1 MHFYFLN
8 LAIMSKW
15 RNLLKAYGYILSLF
29 QNKGEIE
36 ESWFTPTFALMGHF
50 SGGTLIIFAAM
61 AAKLQ

>member
-1 MHFYFLN
+1 MN
-8 LAIMSKW
+8 KR
-15 RNLLKAYGYILSLF
+15 RNLLKAYGYFLSLF

-50 SGGTLIIFAAM
+50 SGGTLILLVAM

>member
-1 MHFYFLN
+1 
-8 LAIMSKW
+8 MSKR

-50 SGGTLIIFAAM
+50 SGGTLIILVAM